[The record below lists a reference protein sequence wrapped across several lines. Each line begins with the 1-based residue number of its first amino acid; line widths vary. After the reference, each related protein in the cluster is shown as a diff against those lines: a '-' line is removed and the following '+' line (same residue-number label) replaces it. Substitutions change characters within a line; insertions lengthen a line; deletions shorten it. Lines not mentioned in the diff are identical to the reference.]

1 MPRFGQNA
9 EAHSLQFWLLA
20 AFLVVVFLT
29 GGGSRT
35 DIASLA
41 ILRPASVVACA
52 LACFT
57 IRRAHLVQHKATLM
71 GFAAIASVALIHL
84 LPLPPAIWHSLS
96 GRDEVFAID
105 ALVGI
110 KGAWRPLTLAP
121 MNGWHA
127 LVSLCAPL
135 AVLLFGIQ
143 LSREDLYRL
152 LPLIVGLASFSGFL
166 GLLQAVGSVDGPLYF
181 YRITNFGSAVGL
193 FANRNHAA
201 TLLACLFPM
210 LTVLAVTAQGSA
222 DMQYRRRI
230 TAAVIGVV
238 LVPLVLVTGSRAGLV
253 NSLIALAGS
262 ALIYVTSRPQSVVR
276 KTKSKPKRSGVTT
289 SLAAAGAVVGLGF
302 LTFFLS
308 RATAVER
315 LFSKSFDEESRTG
328 FWQVSLDI
336 FWKYFPWGSG
346 SGSFVEAYLLAEPDA
361 MLDPTY
367 LNRAHNDW
375 VEVAV
380 TFGLAGVI
388 LLAAALAAYCLR
400 MYRLWGQSNGRARAT
415 VYGRMAGVAI
425 GIFGIAS
432 ISDYPLR
439 TPTLMCV
446 FTVCTL
452 WFTMSSNRPAGPN
465 DVGQENQA

>member
-1 MPRFGQNA
+1 MRRFVQNRDGP
-9 EAHSLQFWLLA
+9 SLQFWLLA
-20 AFLVVVFLT
+20 AFLVLVFLT
-29 GGGSRT
+29 GGGSRA

-52 LACFT
+52 AACLT
-57 IRRAHLVQHKATLM
+57 IRRIHIAQHRFSLI
-71 GFAAIASVALIHL
+71 GFAAIALIAALHL
-84 LPLPPAIWHSLS
+84 VPLPPVIWHSLP
-96 GRDEVFAID
+96 GRDEVAAID

-110 KGAWRPLTLAP
+110 KGEWRPLTIAP
-121 MNGWHA
+121 MSGWHA
-127 LVSLCAPL
+127 LASLCAPL

-143 LSREDLYRL
+143 LSREDVYRL
-152 LPLIVGLASFSGFL
+152 LPLIIGLASFSGFL
-166 GLLQAVGSVDGPLYF
+166 GLLQTVGSIDGPLYF

-210 LTVLAVTAQGSA
+210 LTVYAVTAQGSS

-230 TAAVIGVV
+230 MAAVIGVV
-238 LVPLVLVTGSRAGLV
+238 LVPLVLVTGSRSGLI
-253 NSLIALAGS
+253 NSIIALTAS
-262 ALIYVTSRPQSVVR
+262 VLIYGTSRPQSAMR
-276 KTKSKPKRSGVTT
+276 KSKSRWNVMIT
-289 SLAAAGAVVGLGF
+289 SLATAGAVVGLGS
-302 LTFFLS
+302 LTFIVS

-315 LFSKSFDEESRTG
+315 LFSKSFEEESRTD

-336 FWKYFPWGSG
+336 LWKYFPWGSG
-346 SGSFVEAYLLAEPDA
+346 SGSFVEAFLLAEPDA
-361 MLDPTY
+361 MLDSTY

-375 VEVAV
+375 VEIAV
-380 TFGLAGVI
+380 TFGLAGI
-388 LLAAALAAYCLR
+388 MLLAAAVAVFSVR
-400 MYRLWGQSNGRARAT
+400 MYRLWRHSDGRASAI

-425 GIFGIAS
+425 GIFGISS

-452 WFTMSSNRPAGPN
+452 WFTMSSNRPAGLN
-465 DVGQENQA
+465 DIGQGSKA